1 MTNGVG
7 HEAGETARGVVSALS
22 GQPVMIFLLV
32 FILAFLGIFAWV
44 GKNQLAH
51 YDKIYDSLLENQ
63 SKMLAIC
70 NPTGSKP

>member
-51 YDKIYDSLLENQ
+51 YDRLYDSLLENQ

-70 NPTGSKP
+70 NPTGAKP